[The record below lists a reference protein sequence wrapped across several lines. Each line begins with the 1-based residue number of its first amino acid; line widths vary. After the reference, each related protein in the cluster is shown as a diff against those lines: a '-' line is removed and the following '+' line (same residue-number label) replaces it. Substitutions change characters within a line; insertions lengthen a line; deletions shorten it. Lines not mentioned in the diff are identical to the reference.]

1 MNLDIYKQD
10 SVDKIALMLF
20 DDCVFSNSNIQEDV
34 ELTETVN
41 AGTDFV
47 IGSTCAA
54 QLNFKLLEINSF
66 VDEADFINKE
76 FVYKLGANTEAVS
89 VFSMYRQTRQN
100 LLLKNGSFWYGA
112 NEKGNLLTVWK
123 EMDGVLTQQDLPEQP
138 EQPVV
143 SLFIWMGK
151 LYCGHSAEPY
161 VTGYQIRDNGA
172 LLKIPVTL
180 TKLQISQVL
189 EQNRRAKI
197 FKYDGAHLYSYE
209 KSWSLGKVSDY
220 IEHVYEFTQLGIFIP
235 QTAQKKDDRI
245 LSVTAYDR
253 MIYFEEFADSVLNNQ
268 TYPVTVLDFLQ
279 SLCAFVGVALKTTEF
294 LNSDYLI
301 QKNAR
306 SQNVKGRQMLQWVT
320 EAAAR
325 FARITPDGKLALEW
339 YTDVDYSIDASHGG
353 PTEYTTITVADYTT
367 KKVDKLQIKATQNDI
382 GVVVPKDD
390 PSKTNIYIIQN
401 NPIFYAE
408 TDAELRPTAEKIF
421 NVVKDFAYVPYTLS
435 CKGNPLIRAGSAFS
449 VTSTKGQKTKALVMS
464 KKMKGVK
471 ALTDSLTA
479 TGNAIRSAQSNVLNQ
494 SIQQLRGSVHEL
506 VVDITSLKS
515 TISDYKLETDESLQI
530 LKSDIEQNA
539 AQISLRVEKTVYDEN
554 MNIVNEHFSS
564 LDQTLEGFR
573 LAVDNHKLIFNAD
586 GLSIYNGGFNIYNG
600 SEKIFSIASD
610 GSGLQMV
617 GNIVTS
623 GTSGSVLLSSGI
635 ISFSDLSG
643 QKTASIMSIYNG
655 ISIIASRE
663 DGSVSIGPYIP
674 ELNVGTLLLRASRG
688 TRGNRVS
695 YGTVHMGKE
704 TFYPVLWK

>member
-66 VDEADFINKE
+66 VDETDFIDKE
-76 FVYKLGANTEAVS
+76 FVYKLGANTESVS
-89 VFSMYRQTRQN
+89 VFSTYRQTRQN
-100 LLLKNGSFWYGA
+100 LLLKNGSFWYGG

-189 EQNRRAKI
+189 EQNRRGKV
-197 FKYDGAHLYSYE
+197 FKYNGMHLYSYE

-220 IEHVYEFTQLGIFIP
+220 IERVYEFTQLGIFIP
-235 QTAQKKDDRI
+235 QSAQKKDDRI

-253 MIYFEEFADSVLNNQ
+253 MIYFEEYADGVLNNQ
-268 TYPVTVLDFLQ
+268 TYPVTVSDFLQ
-279 SLCAFVGVALKTTEF
+279 SLCAFVGVALETTEF

-390 PSKTNIYIIQN
+390 PSKTNIYVIQN

-421 NVVKDFAYVPYTLS
+421 NAIKDFAYVPYALS
-435 CKGNPLIRAGSAFS
+435 CKGNPHIRAGNAFS
-449 VTSTKGQKTKALVMS
+449 VTSTKGQEIKALVMS
-464 KKMKGVK
+464 KRMKGVK
-471 ALTDSLTA
+471 ALTDNLSA
-479 TGNAIRSAQSNVLNQ
+479 SGNATRSIQSNVLNQ
-494 SIQQLRGSVHEL
+494 SLQQLRGSVHEL
-506 VVDITSLKS
+506 VVDISSLQS
-515 TISDYKLETDESLQI
+515 TITDYQQKTDHSLAVQESSISQL
-530 LKSDIEQNA
+530 SNE
-539 AQISLRVEKTVYDEN
+539 ISLRVEKTIYDKD
-554 MNIVNEHFSS
+554 MNAIDNHLASLELS
-564 LDQTLEGFR
+564 LDSFDVVINNSALQFTE
-573 LAVDNHKLIFNAD
+573 D
-586 GLSIYNGGFNIYNG
+586 GLKIYGAGGFKIY
-600 SEKIFSIASD
+600 
-610 GSGLQMV
+610 
-617 GNIVTS
+617 S
-623 GTSGSVLLSSGI
+623 GTKDSPGKELFAVNASGYILAAGI
-635 ISFSDLSG
+635 ECKQRL
-643 QKTASIMSIYNG
+643 Y
-655 ISIIASRE
+655 
-663 DGSVSIGPYIP
+663 P
-674 ELNVGTLLLRASRG
+674 ELNIGRVLITDGGCIMFDKYNKDVLHVAPTTS
-688 TRGNRVS
+688 GN
-695 YGTVHMGKE
+695 GKVIVIGDIIHS
-704 TFYPVLWK
+704 T

>member
-66 VDEADFINKE
+66 VDETDFIDKE
-76 FVYKLGANTEAVS
+76 FVYKLGANTESVS
-89 VFSMYRQTRQN
+89 VFSTYRQTRQN
-100 LLLKNGSFWYGA
+100 LLLKNGSFWYGG

-189 EQNRRAKI
+189 EQNRRGKV
-197 FKYDGAHLYSYE
+197 FKYNGMHLYSYE

-220 IEHVYEFTQLGIFIP
+220 IERVYEFTQLGIFIP
-235 QTAQKKDDRI
+235 QSAQKKDDRI

-253 MIYFEEFADSVLNNQ
+253 MIYFEEYADGVLNNQ
-268 TYPVTVLDFLQ
+268 TYPVTVSDFLQ
-279 SLCAFVGVALKTTEF
+279 SLCAFVGVALETTEF

-390 PSKTNIYIIQN
+390 PNKTNIYVIQN

-421 NVVKDFAYVPYTLS
+421 NATKDFAYVPYALS
-435 CKGNPLIRAGSAFS
+435 CKGNPHIRAGNAFS
-449 VTSTKGQKTKALVMS
+449 VTSTKGQEIKALVMS
-464 KKMKGVK
+464 KRMKGVK
-471 ALTDSLTA
+471 ALTDNLSA
-479 TGNAIRSAQSNVLNQ
+479 SGNATRSIQSNVLNQ
-494 SIQQLRGSVHEL
+494 SLQQLRGSVHEL
-506 VVDITSLKS
+506 VVDISSLQS
-515 TISDYKLETDESLQI
+515 TITDYQQKTDHSLAVQESSISQL
-530 LKSDIEQNA
+530 SNE
-539 AQISLRVEKTVYDEN
+539 ISLRVEKTIYDKD
-554 MNIVNEHFSS
+554 MNAIDNHLASLELSLNGLFVSIDTGKLEFTVNGLKTHYEQSGYAYDLLFANGELRSSMKGLNSGYSSEVSIKGSTIQFYHNGLEGPSITGVRFQQVNDLKTLWIDGCVSKLDVNILRFSS
-564 LDQTLEGFR
+564 ISQVVAFGAPDE
-573 LAVDNHKLIFNAD
+573 D
-586 GLSIYNGGFNIYNG
+586 
-600 SEKIFSIASD
+600 EKP
-610 GSGLQMV
+610 LYPY
-617 GNIVTS
+617 IVKTTS
-623 GTSGSVLLSSGI
+623 GR
-635 ISFSDLSG
+635 
-643 QKTASIMSIYNG
+643 SIVVFGY
-655 ISIIASRE
+655 
-663 DGSVSIGPYIP
+663 
-674 ELNVGTLLLRASRG
+674 T
-688 TRGNRVS
+688 
-695 YGTVHMGKE
+695 
-704 TFYPVLWK
+704 

>member
-20 DDCVFSNSNIQEDV
+20 NNCVFSNSNIQEDV
-34 ELTETVN
+34 EFTETVN

-66 VDEADFINKE
+66 VDETDFIGKD
-76 FVYKLGANTEAVS
+76 FIYKLGANTETASIFS
-89 VFSMYRQTRQN
+89 VYRQTRQN
-100 LLLKNGSFWYGA
+100 LLLKNGSFWYGG
-112 NEKGNLLTVWK
+112 NEKGNLLTIWK
-123 EMDGVLTQQDLPEQP
+123 ETGGVLAQQDLPEQP
-138 EQPVV
+138 EQPVL
-143 SLFIWMGK
+143 SLFIWEGK

-161 VTGYQIRDNGA
+161 VTGYQIADNGA

-189 EQNRRAKI
+189 EQNRRGKV
-197 FKYDGAHLYSYE
+197 FKYDGMHLYSYE
-209 KSWSLGKVSDY
+209 NSWSLGKVSDY
-220 IEHVYEFTQLGIFIP
+220 IEHVYEFIQLGIFIP

-253 MIYFEEFADSVLNNQ
+253 MIYFEELADSVLNNQ
-268 TYPVTVLDFLQ
+268 TYPVTVLDFLK
-279 SLCAFVGVALKTTEF
+279 SLCAFVGIELETTEF

-325 FARITPDGKLALEW
+325 FARITPEGKLALEW
-339 YTDVDYSIDASHGG
+339 YTDIDYSIDASHGG
-353 PTEYTTITVADYTT
+353 PTEYTTITTADYTT

-421 NVVKDFAYVPYTLS
+421 NAIKDFTYIPYTVT
-435 CKGNPLIRAGSAFS
+435 CKGNPAIRAGSAFS
-449 VTSTKGQKTKALVMS
+449 VTSAKGQKIKALIMT

-471 ALTDSLTA
+471 ALADNLAAS
-479 TGNAIRSAQSNVLNQ
+479 GNAIRSVQSNVLNQ

-506 VVDITSLKS
+506 VVDISSLQS
-515 TISDYKLETDESLQI
+515 TITDYQQKTDHSLAVQESSISQL
-530 LKSDIEQNA
+530 SNE
-539 AQISLRVEKTVYDEN
+539 ISLRVEKTTYDED
-554 MNIVNEHFSS
+554 MNALDSHLASLELSLNGLFVSIDTGQLEFSVNGLKTHYEQSGYAYDLLFANGELRSSKKGLNSGYSSDVSIKGPTIQFYHNGLEGPSITGVRFQQVDDLKTLWIDGCVSKLDVNHLRFSS
-564 LDQTLEGFR
+564 ISQVVSFGAPDEG
-573 LAVDNHKLIFNAD
+573 
-586 GLSIYNGGFNIYNG
+586 
-600 SEKIFSIASD
+600 EKS
-610 GSGLQMV
+610 LYPY
-617 GNIVTS
+617 IVKTTS
-623 GTSGSVLLSSGI
+623 GR
-635 ISFSDLSG
+635 
-643 QKTASIMSIYNG
+643 SIVVFGY
-655 ISIIASRE
+655 
-663 DGSVSIGPYIP
+663 
-674 ELNVGTLLLRASRG
+674 T
-688 TRGNRVS
+688 
-695 YGTVHMGKE
+695 
-704 TFYPVLWK
+704 